1 MKRSGWFA
9 AIALIAALGV
19 AILLVMTPPIRAA
32 TPLLEIFF
40 TPDITATLGN
50 QTVAPNQVASD
61 NFFGTVSRLSFPSV
75 PVNVHVTSYYQTP
88 DSHRLLTFDN
98 PVPLP
103 SGSGTITITPRDVA
117 SFDGKNYALYFSGGA
132 NDVPSG
138 VAIDAITMIAGDLVL
153 SFDIPA
159 ELPGP
164 SGPAITA
171 YPCDLVRLTGTSSP
185 FTIFFDG
192 RKAGVPVAI
201 NLVGADYLASNGHLL
216 LAFDGTGTVGGE
228 NFTAQDVLEFDPSA
242 GNWSLA
248 YDAESAHPGFAPAHL
263 QGVFALEPTPAPT
276 STVTASATATVT
288 TTPTVTL
295 TPTATAT
302 ATVTATPTA
311 TPTKVP
317 IALSYSPARL
327 AFPSETVGI
336 SPNSTC
342 VQELALRTPNN
353 RRKDPI
359 LLSTPVIT
367 SGEFTIASSDCP
379 DSLPPGKSCEIDVCF
394 TPTGL
399 GVRTGTL
406 KILDNARNAP
416 QRVRLSGFGVRPRIK
431 VRPKAIAFAGV
442 VIANSVSQTIEV
454 TNLSAAPVQI
464 DKVSVIGSNAFS
476 VNSGCPP
483 QLPALGQCSLT
494 VTFTPGSKY
503 GARYSAQ
510 IRIHDSARGS
520 PQRISVSG
528 RGI

>member
-1 MKRSGWFA
+1 MKRSGWLA
-9 AIALIAALGV
+9 VIALITALGL
-19 AILLVMTPPIRAA
+19 AIVLGTTLPIRAA

-61 NFFGTVSRLSFPSV
+61 NFSTVSRLSFPSV
-75 PVNVHVTSYYQTP
+75 PVNVHVTGYYQTP
-88 DSHRLLTFDN
+88 DNHQLLTFDN
-98 PVPLP
+98 PVTLP

-132 NDVPSG
+132 NGVPSG
-138 VAIDAITMIAGDLVL
+138 AAIDAITMIAGTDLAL

-164 SGPAITA
+164 GGPAITA

-192 RKAGVPVAI
+192 RKAGVPAGI

-216 LAFDGTGTVGGE
+216 LVFDGTGTVGGE
-228 NFTAQDVLEFDPSA
+228 NFTAQEVLEFDPSA
-242 GNWSLA
+242 GAWSLA

-288 TTPTVTL
+288 TTPTVTS

-302 ATVTATPTA
+302 ATLTPTPTS
-311 TPTKVP
+311 TPTTVP

-327 AFPSETVGI
+327 AFPRATVGI
-336 SPNSTC
+336 SPSSRC
-342 VQELALRTPNN
+342 VRKLALRTPNN
-353 RRKDPI
+353 PRKDPI
-359 LLSTPVIT
+359 ILGTPEST
-367 SGEFTIASSDCP
+367 SDEFTIASSDCT
-379 DSLPPGKSCEIDVCF
+379 DSLLPGKSCEIDVCF
-394 TPTGL
+394 TPTGI
-399 GVRTGTL
+399 GFRTGTL

-431 VRPKAIAFAGV
+431 FHPKALTFSTASLNQQSAPQTV
-442 VIANSVSQTIEV
+442 EVI
-454 TNLSAAPVQI
+454 NLSEAPVQI
-464 DKVSVIGSNAFS
+464 DKVSILGSAAFG
-476 VNSGCPP
+476 VTSGCP
-483 QLPALGQCSLT
+483 QTLGPLAQCPLT
-494 VTFTPGSKY
+494 VTYAPVKRGLHF
-503 GARYSAQ
+503 ARLK
-510 IRIHDSARGS
+510 IEDSARGS
-520 PQRISVSG
+520 PQHVPLSG
-528 RGI
+528 K